1 MKILLNPDAK
11 VVKTIK
17 DGLAK
22 KDGYCPK
29 NGGKGGPVFRRAGA
43 RKGLIYRGRDGI
55 LKNSLRIKNEG
66 KAKRKGRDSH
76 E

>member
-1 MKILLNPDAK
+1 MPWIFRVFREKRGIFMQKGWMLPEK
-11 VVKTIK
+11 R
-17 DGLAK
+17 
-22 KDGYCPK
+22 
-29 NGGKGGPVFRRAGA
+29 GKGGPVFRRAGA

>member
-22 KDGYCPK
+22 RMDIALAEL
-29 NGGKGGPVFRRAGA
+29 PV
-43 RKGLIYRGRDGI
+43 
-55 LKNSLRIKNEG
+55 
-66 KAKRKGRDSH
+66 
-76 E
+76 

>member
-22 KDGYCPK
+22 KDGYCPC
-29 NGGKGGPVFRRAGA
+29 
-43 RKGLIYRGRDGI
+43 RKQ
-55 LKNSLRIKNEG
+55 
-66 KAKRKGRDSH
+66 
-76 E
+76 